1 MTLAEIIENYLI
13 KNLMKILNY
22 KLKIAKGGFTLLEL
36 LIVIAIIGILVAMG
50 TASYS
55 TAQKRAR
62 DSKRQGDLKAI
73 QNAFE
78 QYYSKNNGNY
88 PSSCSVDTAYLPG
101 DIPKDPKTQ
110 TSYTGSCTTSSY
122 CICAKLETS
131 GEGNSAANCDFAG
144 SPKDYFCVNNLQ

>member
-1 MTLAEIIENYLI
+1 MINNTSLRR
-13 KNLMKILNY
+13 
-22 KLKIAKGGFTLLEL
+22 GFTLLEL

-50 TASYS
+50 TVSYS

-88 PSSCSVDTAYLPG
+88 PSPCSAVDLTYLPG
-101 DIPKDPKTQ
+101 GMPKDPKT
-110 TSYTGSCTTSSY
+110 GSNYSQSCSASAYCFCALLEGGNGNATNDTCTFG
-122 CICAKLETS
+122 S
-131 GEGNSAANCDFAG
+131 GN
-144 SPKDYFCVNNLQ
+144 YFCVKNLQ

>member
-1 MTLAEIIENYLI
+1 MIPNT
-13 KNLMKILNY
+13 KDRR
-22 KLKIAKGGFTLLEL
+22 GFTLLEL

-88 PSSCSVDTAYLPG
+88 PSSCSSVDTTYLPG
-101 DIPKDPKTQ
+101 GMPKDPKT
-110 TSYTGSCTTSSY
+110 GSNYSQSCNASAYCFCALLEGGNGNATNATCTFG
-122 CICAKLETS
+122 S
-131 GEGNSAANCDFAG
+131 GS
-144 SPKDYFCVNNLQ
+144 YFCVKNLQ

>member
-1 MTLAEIIENYLI
+1 MIPNT
-13 KNLMKILNY
+13 KDRR
-22 KLKIAKGGFTLLEL
+22 GFTLLEL

-50 TASYS
+50 TVSYS

-88 PSSCSVDTAYLPG
+88 PSSCSVDTTYLPG
-101 DIPKDPKTQ
+101 GMPKDPKTGGAY
-110 TSYTGSCTTSSY
+110 SGGCS
-122 CICAKLETS
+122 TS
-131 GEGNSAANCDFAG
+131 GYCFCTPIPLELGGGNATGRSGTVCNFSTTG
-144 SPKDYFCVNNLQ
+144 TYFCVKNLQ

>member
-1 MTLAEIIENYLI
+1 MIHNTSLRR
-13 KNLMKILNY
+13 
-22 KLKIAKGGFTLLEL
+22 GFTLLEL

-50 TASYS
+50 TVSYS

-88 PSSCSVDTAYLPG
+88 PSSCSIDSTYLPG
-101 DIPKDPKTQ
+101 GIPKDPKTGNNYSQ
-110 TSYTGSCTTSSY
+110 SCSASAYCFCALLEGGNGNATNATCAFGS
-122 CICAKLETS
+122 
-131 GEGNSAANCDFAG
+131 GN
-144 SPKDYFCVNNLQ
+144 YFCVKNLQ